1 MKKISAVLLI
11 AVLASGLVFA
21 GFSGNAEV
29 RFGGDLDKGT
39 FGFIKESTNV
49 TFNMDVLTAVGEAK
63 GEGDIYAEIKGSL
76 KLYLTNGE
84 KGGASM
90 SDPTTIVMSANGNS
104 LGLQAKIESAKI
116 MGKDWYVGI
125 LSVPSVPDFAK
136 SAVDTYTIEKQHD
149 KLGWE
154 KKDQDKNATY
164 SVAYKK
170 APGVEVGVAGYKFG
184 VGLLG
189 KVGEGD
195 DFKTVAKNTEATLY
209 VSTPDYALADGM
221 TLTVAA
227 VASQKTIDSVR
238 AFGGSAKFAVKTD
251 SVKASVATDIG
262 YNVLGVDKQKF
273 GADVALN
280 VAFAPVTVDAYYA
293 TRAKT
298 GEKPNATDPKKTDS
312 SYTKNLVSAKVVAD
326 LNTYEVPVKLTV
338 TGKDLIAKQDLSLA
352 AEIGVMKGLTVTA
365 KGGYVIAN
373 NGRTG
378 EDPTEFNNVTL
389 RKGKWSAGAD
399 VKYAAEKFTVK
410 AGASVSQVKDA
421 EMQVKGNASVET
433 TAIIPGAT
441 LKLAWAGDDLTQKIA
456 GDHDNGNLGAVY
468 AGCKIAF

>member
-11 AVLASGLVFA
+11 AVLAGGLVFA

-49 TFNMDVLTAVGEAK
+49 TFNMDVTTALGEAK
-63 GEGDIYAEIKGSL
+63 GEGKIYAEIKGSL

-84 KGGASM
+84 KGTDSM
-90 SDPTTIVMSANGNS
+90 SDPTPIALNN

-116 MGKDWYVGI
+116 IGENWYVGI

-136 SAVDTYTIEKQHD
+136 SAVDTYTIKKQHD

-154 KKDQDKNATY
+154 KKDQTKNATY

-170 APGVEVGVAGYKFG
+170 APGLEIGVAGYKFG

-195 DFKTVAKNTEATLY
+195 DFKTVAANTEATLY

-227 VASQKTIDSVR
+227 VGSQKTADNVR
-238 AFGGSAKFAVKTD
+238 AFGGSAKFAVAGD
-251 SVKASVATDIG
+251 AVKASVATDIG
-262 YNVLGVDKQKF
+262 YNLLGADDLKF

-280 VAFAPVTVDAYYA
+280 VAVAPVTVDAYYA

-298 GEKPNATDPKKTDS
+298 GEKPQVADPKKTDA
-312 SYTKNLVSAKVVAD
+312 SYTRNLVSAKVVAD
-326 LNTYEVPVKLTV
+326 LNTYDVPVKLTV

-352 AEIGVMKGLTVTA
+352 AEIGIMEGLTVTA

-373 NGRTG
+373 NGRDG
-378 EDPTEFNNVTL
+378 ENPREFNDVVKRL
-389 RKGKWSAGAD
+389 GKWSAGAD
-399 VKYAAEKFTVK
+399 VKYAADKFTVK

-421 EMQVKGNASVET
+421 EMQIKGNASVET

-441 LKLAWAGDDLTQKIA
+441 LKLAWAGDDLTNKIA
-456 GDHDNGNLGAVY
+456 GDHDNGNLGAIY